1 MRSLCSFYLKV
12 LATFLVFWRTYPFIK
27 IRSTGS
33 LTHAG
38 SSHCRPLNL
47 HKLDRELPS
56 RDCMPSSAK
65 DWDFHL
71 LETKDLA
78 EASELALECF
88 YSPRLTLNMDGMSET
103 EKWAWGGVINL
114 YSSMDKSDTR
124 FGNYLG
130 MRSRSGG
137 RLSNPSLALKSDSF
151 ILVATPARQGGDTRK
166 PVIAAIVEICVEQPH
181 GKLAP
186 PIASPF
192 RPKFPKESEQPY
204 LCNLCV
210 GKNFRRRGLGK
221 LICQLSEELVQ
232 IHWKKEMMYLHVE
245 RSNDAAQA
253 IYLAMG
259 YQLVTPGLS
268 AWEKKLEGI
277 ENILYYSNSL
287 KRQWVEGAVE
297 EPNARFKQS
306 AGSNRDPLDIDS
318 SLLLGID
325 ELDMA
330 VASNIMRSK
339 A

>member
-1 MRSLCSFYLKV
+1 MISFNLKV
-12 LATFLVFWRTYPFIK
+12 LAVFLVFWQTYPFMR
-27 IRSTGS
+27 IRSTES
-33 LTHAG
+33 LTHTR
-38 SSHCRPLNL
+38 SSYSGPLNL

-56 RDCMPSSAK
+56 RDYMPQSAK

-71 LETKDLA
+71 LETRDLA

-88 YSPRLTLNMDGMSET
+88 YSPRLTLSLDGMSET
-103 EKWAWGGVINL
+103 EKWVWKGVINL

-137 RLSNPSLALKSDSF
+137 RLSNPSLALRSDSF
-151 ILVATPARQGGDTRK
+151 ILVATPAQRSGDTKK

-210 GKNFRRRGLGK
+210 GKSFRRRGLGK

-232 IHWKKEMMYLHVE
+232 MHWKKDMMYLHVE

-268 AWEKKLEGI
+268 AWEKKMEGI

-287 KRQWVEGAVE
+287 KRQWVKGAVE
-297 EPNARFKQS
+297 DSNSRFKQS
-306 AGSNRDPLDIDS
+306 AGSNRDPLDLDS
-318 SLLLGID
+318 ARLLGMD